1 MGRHKLSPEKK
12 RVLIGAS
19 IEKKIVDAIGL
30 LQCKEIAEVAV
41 NNKYSEI
48 HAKNKSCTIHGVNH
62 SMTGD
67 GMNCLE
73 FFDMIKKEWCI
84 SEEQYK
90 PFWND
95 VLTFARKYHKE
106 CKEYC
111 G

>member
-1 MGRHKLSPEKK
+1 MLEKMGSEHT
-12 RVLIGAS
+12 RVM
-19 IEKKIVDAIGL
+19 
-30 LQCKEIAEVAV
+30 
-41 NNKYSEI
+41 
-48 HAKNKSCTIHGVNH
+48 KNKTSDKQQNGNEFIADVSH

-73 FFDMIKKEWCI
+73 FFDMIKKEWCL
-84 SEEQYK
+84 SEEQYT

-106 CKEYC
+106 RKEYC

>member
-1 MGRHKLSPEKK
+1 MKQSEKTMLEFAGYCFIHKPELANELNT
-12 RVLIGAS
+12 LIAGF
-19 IEKKIVDAIGL
+19 INKPKEQLRIGD
-30 LQCKEIAEVAV
+30 V
-41 NNKYSEI
+41 S
-48 HAKNKSCTIHGVNH
+48 H

-73 FFDMIKKEWCI
+73 FFDMIKKEWCV

-106 CKEYC
+106 RKEYC

>member
-1 MGRHKLSPEKK
+1 MS
-12 RVLIGAS
+12 
-19 IEKKIVDAIGL
+19 
-30 LQCKEIAEVAV
+30 KENKTLDKQQNGNDFIADV
-41 NNKYSEI
+41 S
-48 HAKNKSCTIHGVNH
+48 H

-73 FFDMIKKEWCI
+73 FFDIIKKEWCI
-84 SEEQYK
+84 SEEQCK

-106 CKEYC
+106 RKEYC

>member
-1 MGRHKLSPEKK
+1 M
-12 RVLIGAS
+12 
-19 IEKKIVDAIGL
+19 
-30 LQCKEIAEVAV
+30 
-41 NNKYSEI
+41 
-48 HAKNKSCTIHGVNH
+48 KNKIIEIIELGGPKSLIHRENEPITELIQTTDLVDELNQQLRIGGVSH

-73 FFDMIKKEWCI
+73 FYDMIKKEWCR

-106 CKEYC
+106 RKEYC

>member
-1 MGRHKLSPEKK
+1 MS
-12 RVLIGAS
+12 
-19 IEKKIVDAIGL
+19 
-30 LQCKEIAEVAV
+30 KENKTSDKQQNGNDFIAVV
-41 NNKYSEI
+41 S
-48 HAKNKSCTIHGVNH
+48 H

-106 CKEYC
+106 RKEYC

>member
-1 MGRHKLSPEKK
+1 MVSWRINSPLIVKLKNSNKMNK
-12 RVLIGAS
+12 NL
-19 IEKKIVDAIGL
+19 
-30 LQCKEIAEVAV
+30 
-41 NNKYSEI
+41 NNKQTEP
-48 HAKNKSCTIHGVNH
+48 CTIHGVSH

-106 CKEYC
+106 RKEYC

>member
-1 MGRHKLSPEKK
+1 MKAEKFLTEKSDWFDKSPGGEKLYFES
-12 RVLIGAS
+12 
-19 IEKKIVDAIGL
+19 
-30 LQCKEIAEVAV
+30 EVIRMMNDYANEALRIQDV
-41 NNKYSEI
+41 S
-48 HAKNKSCTIHGVNH
+48 H

-73 FFDMIKKEWCI
+73 FFDMIKNEWCV

-106 CKEYC
+106 RKEYSTITNK
-111 G
+111 

>member
-1 MGRHKLSPEKK
+1 MS
-12 RVLIGAS
+12 
-19 IEKKIVDAIGL
+19 
-30 LQCKEIAEVAV
+30 KENKTSDKQQNGNEFIADV
-41 NNKYSEI
+41 S
-48 HAKNKSCTIHGVNH
+48 H

-73 FFDMIKKEWCI
+73 FFDMIKKEWCF
-84 SEEQYK
+84 SEEQYT

-106 CKEYC
+106 RKEYC

>member
-1 MGRHKLSPEKK
+1 MS
-12 RVLIGAS
+12 
-19 IEKKIVDAIGL
+19 
-30 LQCKEIAEVAV
+30 KENKTSDKQQNGNEFIADV
-41 NNKYSEI
+41 S
-48 HAKNKSCTIHGVNH
+48 H

-73 FFDMIKKEWCI
+73 FFDMIKKEWCL
-84 SEEQYK
+84 SEEQYT

-106 CKEYC
+106 RKAYC

>member
-1 MGRHKLSPEKK
+1 MNKETQNKELSTDKA
-12 RVLIGAS
+12 LH
-19 IEKKIVDAIGL
+19 
-30 LQCKEIAEVAV
+30 IADV
-41 NNKYSEI
+41 S
-48 HAKNKSCTIHGVNH
+48 H

-73 FFDMIKKEWCI
+73 FFDMIKKEWCV

-106 CKEYC
+106 RKEYC
-111 G
+111 GERSQALCLLRKNKPKH

>member
-1 MGRHKLSPEKK
+1 MKK
-12 RVLIGAS
+12 S
-19 IEKKIVDAIGL
+19 NE
-30 LQCKEIAEVAV
+30 QAETKPCA
-41 NNKYSEI
+41 
-48 HAKNKSCTIHGVNH
+48 IHGVSH

-67 GMNCLE
+67 GMNSLE

-84 SEEQYK
+84 SEDQYK

-106 CKEYC
+106 RKEYC

>member
-1 MGRHKLSPEKK
+1 MT
-12 RVLIGAS
+12 
-19 IEKKIVDAIGL
+19 
-30 LQCKEIAEVAV
+30 KENKTPGKQQNGNDFIADV
-41 NNKYSEI
+41 S
-48 HAKNKSCTIHGVNH
+48 H

-73 FFDMIKKEWCI
+73 FFDMIKKEWCL
-84 SEEQYK
+84 SEEQYT

-106 CKEYC
+106 RKEYC

>member
-1 MGRHKLSPEKK
+1 MRHRPK
-12 RVLIGAS
+12 R
-19 IEKKIVDAIGL
+19 ENYPIGL
-30 LQCKEIAEVAV
+30 YGDIDYQEQLERYCTYLE
-41 NNKYSEI
+41 N
-48 HAKNKSCTIHGVNH
+48 KNKAITEQCSIANVSH

-67 GMNCLE
+67 GMNSLE

-95 VLTFARKYHKE
+95 VLTFARKYYKE
-106 CKEYC
+106 RKEYC

>member
-1 MGRHKLSPEKK
+1 MELQTAIEILEYHQEWRLGKREDMIHEPKKLTEALDIALNEVKK
-12 RVLIGAS
+12 SRLGDVS
-19 IEKKIVDAIGL
+19 
-30 LQCKEIAEVAV
+30 
-41 NNKYSEI
+41 
-48 HAKNKSCTIHGVNH
+48 H

-73 FFDMIKKEWCI
+73 FFDMIKKEWCV

-106 CKEYC
+106 RKEYC